1 MEVLVLKKM
10 ITEGVVDFDKL
21 IKLTYK
27 GLGLTEMEAF
37 LLMELNSLKQ
47 KNTNFVTPKIIT
59 KKLTIT
65 EEQAFSLMDDL
76 MRKQFLTF
84 KLIKGEN
91 GKQKESFEIDLT
103 YEKVLSYYKEKV
115 VDEMMKVDENFNTL
129 EEEIVELLEKNFQK
143 QLKPLE
149 VELIIKWIN
158 DYKYTKEDIK
168 EAIFSA
174 IKANRF
180 SVSYLDSVLLKKR
193 QLNQEVKIRKTSKKK
208 SPVLKEFLES

>member
-10 ITEGVVDFDKL
+10 ITEGVVDFDIL